1 MHRSMDNVGKCNM
14 PTGMY
19 PSFFIFIFNFIFSL
33 SLLLQARKCDLNT
46 CCQHGNSPPEPPFVW
61 TGQAF
66 AACLPASV
74 ALARAD
80 VFCEILDKIAK
91 FMKIFV
97 KVDLLHSYVAPY

>member
-1 MHRSMDNVGKCNM
+1 M

-33 SLLLQARKCDLNT
+33 SL
-46 CCQHGNSPPEPPFVW
+46 SPPEPPFVW